1 MTVIRKQNN
10 IFTPRNTETGGN
22 LHMFKKLLGYGEEET
37 HLNQTFKHNLLK
49 NG

>member
-22 LHMFKKLLGYGEEET
+22 LHMFKKLWGRRNT
-37 HLNQTFKHNLLK
+37 SKSNFQT
-49 NG
+49 